1 MVYPDSTYHLFSH
14 CPVLNFL
21 WQKLDKVMEIMGYE
35 FRFTNAKRKSLAD
48 FLSVKIPQNEFR
60 HDIYLNSITNYRI
73 WIISRNILY
82 DDLVFEKKSILSAIV
97 KTISSRMAMEK
108 SDRMTHCQ
116 KIDNLERLLK
126 AVKSAFFPPS
136 EIG

>member
-1 MVYPDSTYHLFSH
+1 
-14 CPVLNFL
+14 
-21 WQKLDKVMEIMGYE
+21 MGYE
-35 FRFTNAKRKSLAD
+35 FRFTNAKRNSFAD
-48 FLSVKIPQNEFR
+48 FLSVKIPKNEFR
-60 HDIYLNSITNYRI
+60 HVIYLNSITNYRI
-73 WIISRNILY
+73 WIISRNIQY
-82 DDLVFEKKSILSAIV
+82 DDLVFENKSILSAIV

-136 EIG
+136 GIG